1 MTPIIRHSAGH
12 VMSGARKLTLREA
25 EGLQQDIGC
34 DFFVAAD
41 VCRRAEAMGLEL
53 DAMRARLE
61 RNRLNDLGSDIQLA
75 LIECRSWRKAAGH
88 RDLYAPDLAGVR
100 EGEN

>member
-1 MTPIIRHSAGH
+1 MTPIRHSAGDI
-12 VMSGARKLTLREA
+12 MLGARKLTLREA
-25 EGLQQDIGC
+25 EALQQDIGC

-61 RNRLNDLGSDIQLA
+61 RNRLNELGTDIQFA
-75 LIECRSWRKAAGH
+75 LIACRRYRKAAGH
-88 RDLYAPDLAGVR
+88 KDLYAPDLAGAG